1 MVRIPPLSIFDNGTY
16 NNQEYKTDES
26 TPENINKYKRA
37 LNRSVLEARNGGS
50 FMVIVI
56 PSSKSID
63 KIKSNTFLIESKVTG
78 YFLIVVSISTVD
90 LISLPTNA
98 ATNIPPFNIKIFL
111 YLDIEIISTSNYIAN
126 CSFFVINNNSSFIN
140 SF

>member
-37 LNRSVLEARNGGS
+37 LNRSVLEARNGGN

-63 KIKSNTFLIESKVTG
+63 KIKCI
-78 YFLIVVSISTVD
+78 
-90 LISLPTNA
+90 
-98 ATNIPPFNIKIFL
+98 FN
-111 YLDIEIISTSNYIAN
+111 
-126 CSFFVINNNSSFIN
+126 
-140 SF
+140 